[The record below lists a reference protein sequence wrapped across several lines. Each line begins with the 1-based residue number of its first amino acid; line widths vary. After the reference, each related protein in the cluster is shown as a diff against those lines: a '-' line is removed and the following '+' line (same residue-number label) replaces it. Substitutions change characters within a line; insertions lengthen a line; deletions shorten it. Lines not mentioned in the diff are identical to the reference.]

1 MRIYTCG
8 LHISISLVFIDFQ
21 TLVPCKSGNE
31 LKEGLVVGDLAA
43 QKGMMDKMLPQLEKS
58 VGAKL
63 EGTVTR
69 QIQTQF
75 QTIGR
80 QALQVRKVHMV

>member
-1 MRIYTCG
+1 
-8 LHISISLVFIDFQ
+8 L
-21 TLVPCKSGNE
+21 
-31 LKEGLVVGDLAA
+31 GDGWVSVL
-43 QKGMMDKMLPQLEKS
+43 QGFTEKMLPQLEKS

-80 QALQVRKVHMV
+80 QVLQVIEQFLFAVVGASTS

>member
-1 MRIYTCG
+1 M
-8 LHISISLVFIDFQ
+8 
-21 TLVPCKSGNE
+21 
-31 LKEGLVVGDLAA
+31 VVGLAA
-43 QKGMMDKMLPQLEKS
+43 QKGMADKMLPQLEKS

-80 QALQVRKVHMV
+80 QALQVRKVHMA

>member
-1 MRIYTCG
+1 MQLI
-8 LHISISLVFIDFQ
+8 
-21 TLVPCKSGNE
+21 
-31 LKEGLVVGDLAA
+31 LKCLGDGWVSVL
-43 QKGMMDKMLPQLEKS
+43 QGFTEKMLPQLEKS

-80 QALQVRKVHMV
+80 QVLQVIKRVIVAVMNHLVFLG

>member
-1 MRIYTCG
+1 MW
-8 LHISISLVFIDFQ
+8 
-21 TLVPCKSGNE
+21 
-31 LKEGLVVGDLAA
+31 VVGWLTA
-43 QKGMMDKMLPQLEKS
+43 QKGVTEKMLPQLEKS

-80 QALQVRKVHMV
+80 QALQVSED

>member
-1 MRIYTCG
+1 
-8 LHISISLVFIDFQ
+8 
-21 TLVPCKSGNE
+21 
-31 LKEGLVVGDLAA
+31 
-43 QKGMMDKMLPQLEKS
+43 MLPHLEKS

-69 QIQTQF
+69 QIQTLF

-80 QALQVRKVHMV
+80 QVLQVIREACIERQQPVGMIVLCLYH

>member
-1 MRIYTCG
+1 MTSLG
-8 LHISISLVFIDFQ
+8 SGSIFWNVL
-21 TLVPCKSGNE
+21 
-31 LKEGLVVGDLAA
+31 GDGWVSVL
-43 QKGMMDKMLPQLEKS
+43 QGFTEKMLPQLEKS

-80 QALQVRKVHMV
+80 QVLQVIEQFLFAVVGASTS

>member
-1 MRIYTCG
+1 VGG
-8 LHISISLVFIDFQ
+8 LS
-21 TLVPCKSGNE
+21 
-31 LKEGLVVGDLAA
+31 A
-43 QKGMMDKMLPQLEKS
+43 QKGVTERMFPQLEKS

-69 QIQTQF
+69 QLQTQF

-80 QALQVRKVHMV
+80 QALQVRSLCLVIKH

>member
-1 MRIYTCG
+1 
-8 LHISISLVFIDFQ
+8 
-21 TLVPCKSGNE
+21 
-31 LKEGLVVGDLAA
+31 
-43 QKGMMDKMLPQLEKS
+43 MLPQLEKS

-80 QALQVRKVHMV
+80 QVLQVIELFFFAVVDMSTSTGSCPVLVVCVFFPLTVVRGLTI

>member
-1 MRIYTCG
+1 MVGG
-8 LHISISLVFIDFQ
+8 L
-21 TLVPCKSGNE
+21 T
-31 LKEGLVVGDLAA
+31 A
-43 QKGMMDKMLPQLEKS
+43 QKGYTEKLYPHLEKS

-75 QTIGR
+75 QTVGR
-80 QALQVRKVHMV
+80 QALQVSKFHIFN